1 MSDKPLYMKTIL
13 PFAILF
19 VLLTLH
25 ACQQDS
31 RQSSENETA
40 ETNTEKDTPKKLI
53 ESLVG
58 EWQSDT
64 RGGQSSQAGRAE
76 GETQR
81 LIFTEEARY
90 IRYSGN
96 EKVDSG
102 AYRMN
107 EQLHNL
113 YLESEANEEP
123 REFEIDLRGDTLTL
137 KPKSGN
143 QPSGNQAGEPTQRY
157 RKVSSETSP
166 SN

>member
-76 GETQR
+76 GQIHP
-81 LIFTEEARY
+81 L
-90 IRYSGN
+90 
-96 EKVDSG
+96 
-102 AYRMN
+102 
-107 EQLHNL
+107 
-113 YLESEANEEP
+113 
-123 REFEIDLRGDTLTL
+123 LR
-137 KPKSGN
+137 K
-143 QPSGNQAGEPTQRY
+143 
-157 RKVSSETSP
+157 
-166 SN
+166 